1 MASQASTEATGPPKS
16 IADLKALEVRVQKT
30 VANVTPSVV
39 SVSGGSGVVVSKE
52 GLVLTVAHVGQ
63 RAGRSVFV
71 IFPDGRRDRA
81 ITLGNDRGADAG
93 MVKITDPGPWPSA
106 EIGTSADLKPGQ
118 WCLTLG
124 YPITFDLG
132 RPPIVRIGRV
142 LTTWKTEM
150 VTDCTIMGGD
160 SGAPLFNLDGKVI
173 GIGTKCDVSLVYNL
187 HVPINCFRAVWKPL
201 TESKDF
207 DSLDEKNS
215 GPSP

>member
-1 MASQASTEATGPPKS
+1 M
-16 IADLKALEVRVQKT
+16 
-30 VANVTPSVV
+30 
-39 SVSGGSGVVVSKE
+39 VVSKE

-71 IFPDGRRDRA
+71 IFPDGRRHRA

-160 SGAPLFNLDGKVI
+160 SGRTAVQSGREGHWDRHEVRCLARLQPSCADQLFSRGLETVDREQG
-173 GIGTKCDVSLVYNL
+173 
-187 HVPINCFRAVWKPL
+187 FR
-201 TESKDF
+201 
-207 DSLDEKNS
+207 
-215 GPSP
+215 